1 MHLITLTNFK
11 FRIITIIIII
21 IIITFFYKKKL
32 YQLVSLIF
40 SDIPKLLD
48 LVLFCY
54 RTTYCEII
62 TRVTSNAELHL

>member
-11 FRIITIIIII
+11 FRITTIII
-21 IIITFFYKKKL
+21 IIITFFYLKKL